1 MANVINK
8 NKFNPVNAEYLTQAL
23 SVKAAKE
30 LPYHWTYGDQGLHL
44 DALADTIKTEA
55 DCPFQSAKSV
65 SKWIKSITN
74 DALPALHKLVMSF
87 KENALNMDEVEEEI
101 THQGEKTTTI
111 ELLSTRLNLVETMS
125 IRVPKPKSSK
135 KAAIEDHDAAQN
147 KTLQSVMKS
156 LLRMYA
162 PYAKFQ
168 AEAKLKSQENL
179 LQAQERTKAGK
190 LLMRRKDCSSDE
202 NDYDVVSVDADAIED
217 AANTNKKR
225 YLVGENS
232 KKTRRTKKTE
242 GPLTSASA
250 AANPPASYQAT
261 LDRLMKSLEK
271 KSDPGPSAQ
280 AQEQA

>member
-168 AEAKLKSQENL
+168 AQANLKSQENL
-179 LQAQERTKAGK
+179 LQAQGARQGTFR
-190 LLMRRKDCSSDE
+190 LLCSS
-202 NDYDVVSVDADAIED
+202 
-217 AANTNKKR
+217 
-225 YLVGENS
+225 
-232 KKTRRTKKTE
+232 
-242 GPLTSASA
+242 
-250 AANPPASYQAT
+250 
-261 LDRLMKSLEK
+261 SLL
-271 KSDPGPSAQ
+271 
-280 AQEQA
+280 